1 MGVDINFIAKTHSLN
16 KYLANSSTIVM
27 SLIVL
32 VVLTATPLVMGQSNT
47 TSTAAA
53 NQTSNQTDSNTTT
66 SSTGAS
72 GSNPTNMH
80 VDASLNALQAGDH
93 QGGVMHAQEA
103 QKNL

>member
-1 MGVDINFIAKTHSLN
+1 MN
-16 KYLANSSTIVM
+16 KYLAISSTIVM

-32 VVLTATPLVMGQSNT
+32 GVLTATPISMAQSNT
-47 TSTAAA
+47 TSAAA
-53 NQTSNQTDSNTTT
+53 NQSSNQTNSNTTT
-66 SSTGAS
+66 SSTDAS
-72 GSNPTNMH
+72 GSNPTKLH